1 MRTDQNPICLEGGD
15 TKTIPAWKEDRPK
28 PYLLGTAKDE
38 DRVSLVKG
46 GLSKQSTGLGIF
58 EIPAGAAVNPV
69 YHLALGVHQ
78 LVADQQ
84 PLVQLNWP
92 VSSSMQGFALYDIG
106 DGI

>member
-1 MRTDQNPICLEGGD
+1 M
-15 TKTIPAWKEDRPK
+15 EDRPK
-28 PYLLGTAKDE
+28 PYLLGTAEDE
-38 DRVSLVKG
+38 DRVCLVKG
-46 GLSKQSTGLGIF
+46 SLSEQSTGLGIF

-92 VSSSMQGFALYDIG
+92 VSSSMQGLAL
-106 DGI
+106 